1 MKKIEQT
8 YGYDDVAIVPGE
20 ITLNP
25 ELVETKTKIGDLEL
39 AVPVLAS
46 AMDSVV
52 DPNFAK
58 QLSNLGGAGVIN
70 LDGIHVRYEDTEE
83 IYKEI
88 ISTPQKEVTELL
100 QKVYSAPMKE
110 NLIGEVVKK
119 IKESGEKCFASFVP
133 ASTKKFAPIA
143 VEAGCDA
150 VVVQSTVTT
159 ARHNSKSLEGLI
171 LSKLVD
177 SLNVPII
184 VGNTVTYNVTRELME
199 QGVHGILVGV
209 GPGSACT
216 SREVLGVGVPQI
228 SATLECS
235 SARDDYFKLTGRYV
249 SIITDGGIR
258 TGGELCKSFVAGA
271 DTVMIGSPFSKT
283 FESPASGNHWGM
295 ATPHGSL
302 PRGTRI
308 VNKQEY
314 SIEELLFGPSSKT
327 DGTRNLVGALRVC
340 MGMIGAEDIISMH
353 DATLIY
359 APTIKTEGKSYQLS
373 GLGS

>member
-83 IYKEI
+83 IYNEI

-110 NLIGEVVKK
+110 NLIGEVVKR

-143 VEAGCDA
+143 VEA
-150 VVVQSTVTT
+150 
-159 ARHNSKSLEGLI
+159 
-171 LSKLVD
+171 
-177 SLNVPII
+177 
-184 VGNTVTYNVTRELME
+184 
-199 QGVHGILVGV
+199 
-209 GPGSACT
+209 
-216 SREVLGVGVPQI
+216 
-228 SATLECS
+228 
-235 SARDDYFKLTGRYV
+235 
-249 SIITDGGIR
+249 
-258 TGGELCKSFVAGA
+258 
-271 DTVMIGSPFSKT
+271 
-283 FESPASGNHWGM
+283 
-295 ATPHGSL
+295 
-302 PRGTRI
+302 
-308 VNKQEY
+308 
-314 SIEELLFGPSSKT
+314 
-327 DGTRNLVGALRVC
+327 
-340 MGMIGAEDIISMH
+340 
-353 DATLIY
+353 
-359 APTIKTEGKSYQLS
+359 
-373 GLGS
+373 